1 MTEAGKPRGRVRVDW
16 EAVERDFRTGKFS
29 NVELAD
35 KHKLDAATLSRKIKA
50 DRKDDPS
57 RWQKDLTEVVRQATN
72 AVLMAD
78 LVKSEVKEGQDQVN
92 LTVKAAAEIGAQV
105 IRQHRAKLA
114 EVTAGADQAKAK
126 VLELL
131 DSVADIR
138 EAATAMGAIESWA
151 RITKTVVEKERQAFG
166 LEEVAQSN
174 PLESMTDAEIEAE
187 YERLQALRKG

>member
-1 MTEAGKPRGRVRVDW
+1 MAEKRPGGRVRVDW
-16 EAVERDFRTGKFS
+16 EAVEREFRTGKFT

-35 KHKLDAATLSRKIKA
+35 RFKLDPATLSRKIKA
-50 DRKDDPS
+50 DRARDDS
-57 RWQKDLTEVVRQATN
+57 RWQKDLSEVVRQATN
-72 AVLMAD
+72 AMLMAD

-92 LTVKAAAEIGAQV
+92 LTVKAAAEVGAQV

-114 EVTAGADQAKAK
+114 EVTAGADRARAK

-131 DSVADIR
+131 EGVSDIR

-166 LEEVAQSN
+166 LEDVAPAN
-174 PLESMTDAEIEAE
+174 PLEAMSEAE
-187 YERLQALRKG
+187 LEAEAERLKKARGQ